1 MHIILFSLTVALGWR
16 EAKAFQSPRLGY
28 VRRQS
33 SLFSTDSKTTPT
45 ATKKKTLGL
54 LTFDLDD
61 TLYPVDVVLREADAA
76 FARAMQNFGYK
87 NIRPDDIN
95 NSCKEI
101 RSEMAKTDP
110 KDAAALT
117 HTELRKLA
125 IRKEM
130 EKIQLNRKLQS
141 CADDWA
147 TPVEDLSPV
156 VVQHAKK

>member
-1 MHIILFSLTVALGWR
+1 MRI
-16 EAKAFQSPRLGY
+16 
-28 VRRQS
+28 S
-33 SLFSTDSKTTPT
+33 SLFLAISGTVVVAFQLSHHRLGRPQTYLFET

-61 TLYPVDVVLREADAA
+61 TLYPVDVVLREADSA
-76 FARAMQNFGYK
+76 FARAMQGFGFK
-87 NIRPDDIN
+87 DIEPDDIN
-95 NSCKEI
+95 NRCKEI

-117 HTELRKLA
+117 HTELRTMA

-130 EKIQLNRKLQS
+130 EKITLDRKLQS